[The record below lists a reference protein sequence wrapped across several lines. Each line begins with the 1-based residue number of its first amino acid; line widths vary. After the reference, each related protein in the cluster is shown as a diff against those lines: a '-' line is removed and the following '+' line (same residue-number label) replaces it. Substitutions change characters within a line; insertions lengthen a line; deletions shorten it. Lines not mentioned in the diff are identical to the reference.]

1 MSWVRVPEGWYDPTT
16 NTLVRPPAGYNPS
29 QYAPEELARQLA
41 SYLGGQAQQEKVV
54 SGPIAPPPA
63 WQIEV
68 AGASLNAGLVAELY
82 AKYPKDVADAII
94 RDNLAIEGVTWTPPA
109 SAPPDVKLGISTTAV
124 VGPQPQRA
132 GEPAMTVQP
141 GSART
146 DIRGGEPLRDLATQL
161 SARAR
166 ELYQTDRLGWDGWAR
181 VYREVTGETPP
192 APEDRGLR
200 RGSDG
205 SVAIAGATRYDLATW
220 ARAAGIE
227 LGPLAGGLS
236 MPEIAARVKALAREA
251 GSDRWGW
258 DQWNWFY
265 REVTGADAPAPEDRG
280 FQRTSTGAVLIG
292 GVETYPYETWAAH
305 ALGQITTVVDDGR
318 GEPPPPPPPG
328 RSMLGWL
335 VLGGVLLLVVLRR

>member
-1 MSWVRVPEGWYDPTT
+1 VFYWEHPQVSRKYPGSQVANNALMARDGVDATVPYFYIARFNVDLEYHRIKDLEGLQAAQKYAETAYGSVSFAVGPTGPT
-16 NTLVRPPAGYNPS
+16 FGGEPLT
-29 QYAPEELARQLA
+29 EER
-41 SYLGGQAQQEKVV
+41 AQQF
-54 SGPIAPPPA
+54 
-63 WQIEV
+63 
-68 AGASLNAGLVAELY
+68 L
-82 AKYPKDVADAII
+82 
-94 RDNLAIEGVTWTPPA
+94 
-109 SAPPDVKLGISTTAV
+109 ST
-124 VGPQPQRA
+124 VGPAPQRP
-132 GEPAMTVQP
+132 GEPPMTVQP

-161 SARAR
+161 LARAR
-166 ELYQTDRLGWDGWAR
+166 ELYQTDRLAWDGWAR

-192 APEDRGLR
+192 APEDRSLR
-200 RGSDG
+200 RATDG

-236 MPEIAARVKALAREA
+236 MAEIAARVKALAREA
-251 GSDRWGW
+251 GFERATW